1 MSNHNT
7 VLICGWN
14 DFSGLSTSKCV
25 KLFNFASPH
34 PTSKIYYS
42 FIKISGN
49 NAKFPKFSR
58 YKICAFMNSFCSILL
73 IFVHFSLFNDVV
85 TKENVVK
92 NTVTTL
98 VVVLYT
104 CILYRKLNARAFGT
118 RVITV

>member
-1 MSNHNT
+1 
-7 VLICGWN
+7 
-14 DFSGLSTSKCV
+14 
-25 KLFNFASPH
+25 
-34 PTSKIYYS
+34 
-42 FIKISGN
+42 
-49 NAKFPKFSR
+49 
-58 YKICAFMNSFCSILL
+58 MNSFCSILL